1 MTVLMRRRA
10 APGDTIEPHRI
21 RLVPAAASVTRL
33 SRSARVANRRAHARA
48 LRGHFAKKAGNV
60 KTVLIADD
68 EASLRLLVSA
78 TLEWEECTVLEAA
91 DGDQAWDMI
100 RAERPTLAI
109 LDVTM
114 PGRSGIELAKAIKA
128 DPDLRET
135 KVVLLTAKAQPHDIK
150 AGLDAGADLYLTKP
164 FSPLELLSVVEQALE
179 GS

>member
-1 MTVLMRRRA
+1 MRHKAVRS
-10 APGDTIEPHRI
+10 DTIEQHRAWPQETA
-21 RLVPAAASVTRL
+21 RTSVRVPLAARPTGSAHRAGSVAGLLGT
-33 SRSARVANRRAHARA
+33 
-48 LRGHFAKKAGNV
+48 KAGNV

-78 TLEWEECTVLEAA
+78 TLEWEECRVLEAA
-91 DGDQAWDMI
+91 DGDQAWDII

-114 PGRSGIELAKAIKA
+114 PGRSGIELVQAIKS
-128 DPDLRET
+128 DPELKNT
-135 KVVLLTAKAQPHDIK
+135 KVVLLTAKAQPHDIQ

-179 GS
+179 AS

>member
-1 MTVLMRRRA
+1 VRGRRTLASNR
-10 APGDTIEPHRI
+10 PRGRLDRI
-21 RLVPAAASVTRL
+21 RALAADGDIISIEL
-33 SRSARVANRRAHARA
+33 
-48 LRGHFAKKAGNV
+48 AKKAGNV

-78 TLEWEECTVLEAA
+78 TLEWEECTVIEAA
-91 DGDQAWDMI
+91 DGDQAWDLI
-100 RAERPTLAI
+100 CAQRPTLAI

-114 PGRSGIELAKAIKA
+114 PGRSGIELARAIKS
-128 DPDLRET
+128 DRELRNT
-135 KVVLLTAKAQPHDIK
+135 KVVLLTAKAQPQDIQ

>member
-1 MTVLMRRRA
+1 M
-10 APGDTIEPHRI
+10 
-21 RLVPAAASVTRL
+21 
-33 SRSARVANRRAHARA
+33 
-48 LRGHFAKKAGNV
+48 

-100 RAERPTLAI
+100 QAQRPTLAI
-109 LDVTM
+109 LDVSM
-114 PGRSGIELAKAIKA
+114 PGRSGIDLARAIKS
-128 DPDLRET
+128 DPELREI

-179 GS
+179 AS

>member
-1 MTVLMRRRA
+1 M
-10 APGDTIEPHRI
+10 GDII
-21 RLVPAAASVTRL
+21 ASQSTE
-33 SRSARVANRRAHARA
+33 
-48 LRGHFAKKAGNV
+48 KAGKL

-78 TLEWEECTVLEAA
+78 TLEWEECTVIEAA
-91 DGDQAWDMI
+91 DGDQAWDLI
-100 RAERPTLAI
+100 REERPTLAI

-114 PGRSGIELAKAIKA
+114 PGRNGIDLARAIKA
-128 DPDLRET
+128 DGELRQT
-135 KVVLLTAKAQPHDIK
+135 RVVLLTAKAQPQDVK